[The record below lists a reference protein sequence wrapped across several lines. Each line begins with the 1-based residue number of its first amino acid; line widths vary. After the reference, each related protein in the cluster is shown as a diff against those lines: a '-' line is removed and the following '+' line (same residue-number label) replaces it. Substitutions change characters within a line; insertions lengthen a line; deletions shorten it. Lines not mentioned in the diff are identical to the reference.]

1 MSVVGFRYS
10 SPLIIPDASSIKDAD
25 TNTEMT
31 YAFGALRTLALRID
45 ETTGAL
51 SPTPDTWGT
60 IPPTDSILGNNT
72 NKFYAIC
79 SANIAFG
86 AMVNFTNLSATKV
99 QARPAKADN
108 FANAA
113 AGFCVTPG
121 GFSTGQIGEFVVG
134 PGINFGIA
142 GLVPGTWYF
151 LDPTSAS
158 GQVTATAPSVAG
170 QIYQLIG
177 QALTDSTLLVGSLN
191 NWLKL

>member
-1 MSVVGFRYS
+1 MSTTGFRYS
-10 SPLIIPDASSIKDAD
+10 SPLIIPDASSVKDED
-25 TNTEMT
+25 INTELS
-31 YAFGALRTLALRID
+31 YCFGALRTLALKID

-51 SPTPDTWGT
+51 SPTSDTWNT
-60 IPPTDSILGNNT
+60 IQPTDSILGNTT
-72 NKFYAIC
+72 NKFYCVC

-86 AMVNFTNLSATKV
+86 AMVNFFNLSPTKV
-99 QARPAKADN
+99 QAKPAKADN

-121 GFSTGQIGEFVVG
+121 GFTAGQIGEFVVG
-134 PGINFGIA
+134 PGVNNGIG

-158 GQVTATAPSVAG
+158 GQVTATAPTIAG

-177 QALTDSTLLVGSLN
+177 QALTDSALLVGSLN

>member
-1 MSVVGFRYS
+1 MPTSGFRYS
-10 SPLIIPDASSIKDAD
+10 SPLIIPDASSVKDED
-25 TNTEMT
+25 INTEIT

-51 SPTPDTWGT
+51 SPTPDTWST
-60 IPPTDSILGNNT
+60 VLPTDSILGNNI
-72 NKFYAIC
+72 NKFYCIC
-79 SANIAFG
+79 NVNIPFG
-86 AMVNFTNLSATKV
+86 AMVNFFNLSATKV

-113 AGFCVTPG
+113 GGYCVTPG
-121 GFSTGQIGEFVVG
+121 GFLAGQMGEFVVG
-134 PGINFGIA
+134 PGVNSGIS

-151 LDPTSAS
+151 LDPATLS

-177 QALTDSTLLVGSLN
+177 QAITDSSLLVGSLN

>member
-1 MSVVGFRYS
+1 MSIGGFRYS
-10 SPLIIPDASSIKDAD
+10 SPLIIPDSSSVKDED
-25 TNTEMT
+25 INTEIT

-51 SPTPDTWGT
+51 SPVPSTWST
-60 IPPTDSILGNNT
+60 VVPADSVLGNNIY
-72 NKFYAIC
+72 KFYCTC
-79 SANIAFG
+79 SVNIPFG
-86 AMVNFTNLSATKV
+86 AMVNFFNLSPTKV
-99 QARPAKADN
+99 QAKPAKADN

-113 AGFCVTPG
+113 GGYCVTPG
-121 GFSTGQIGEFVVG
+121 GFLAGQVGEFVVG
-134 PGINFGIA
+134 PGINNGIG

-151 LDPTSAS
+151 LDPATTS

-191 NWLKL
+191 TWLKL